1 MLGII
6 SPTSGLNAIL
16 GAALV
21 ELGWC
26 QHGSLH
32 FGELAA
38 AYRMGCRRRCQPKRP
53 TREQPSRPLRRTA
66 GMLRFC
72 SLERVLRCSLSAQ
85 RTRLHW
91 VPLRHRDAGPP
102 ANLSHDPL
110 KRVVG
115 AYLLPVGSTA
125 AR

>member
-32 FGELAA
+32 SRDWL
-38 AYRMGCRRRCQPKRP
+38 RP
-53 TREQPSRPLRRTA
+53 TGWAAGGVPAKKANSGVAEPAFETNCRSAPFLFLGESAPVLFLKCLTNTVALGSAPSPN
-66 GMLRFC
+66 
-72 SLERVLRCSLSAQ
+72 SE
-85 RTRLHW
+85 
-91 VPLRHRDAGPP
+91 
-102 ANLSHDPL
+102 
-110 KRVVG
+110 
-115 AYLLPVGSTA
+115 
-125 AR
+125 